1 MRNSSL
7 VKWHGADNVTGLK
20 PATEAANSAFGG
32 VVRERSAASEAGPEG
47 PVEVAEAIMP
57 ARVAIISV
65 KNRDAVSLRFPGE
78 G

>member
-1 MRNSSL
+1 M
-7 VKWHGADNVTGLK
+7 
-20 PATEAANSAFGG
+20 
-32 VVRERSAASEAGPEG
+32 VREHSAASEAGSQG
-47 PVEVAEAIMP
+47 PVEAAEEIMP

>member
-1 MRNSSL
+1 M
-7 VKWHGADNVTGLK
+7 
-20 PATEAANSAFGG
+20 
-32 VVRERSAASEAGPEG
+32 VREHSVASEAGPEG
-47 PVEVAEAIMP
+47 PVEVAEEIMP